1 MSFLQNSAVR
11 LLPIFRRLWPDFVIY
26 TKLRSIDIERSTPK
40 FLKNWETQL
49 FQKLAGV
56 GSRRLIPT
64 RNLLIAS
71 WYNLLTMFYAID
83 CSGRAQPTN
92 SVGLAKLTFCKWLS
106 MC

>member
-1 MSFLQNSAVR
+1 LQNSAVR
-11 LLPIFRRLWPDFVIY
+11 LRPTFRRLWLDFTTCLLTIFY

-71 WYNLLTMFYAID
+71 WYYARA

-92 SVGLAKLTFCKWLS
+92 SVGLAKLTFCKWILL
-106 MC
+106 

>member
-1 MSFLQNSAVR
+1 LQNPVAR
-11 LLPIFRRLWPDFVIY
+11 LLPIFRCLWLNFATY

-40 FLKNWETQL
+40 FLKNRETQL

-71 WYNLLTMFYAID
+71 WYYLLTMLYAID
-83 CSGRAQPTN
+83 SSKVVVITKDLPLFYFNIRY
-92 SVGLAKLTFCKWLS
+92 
-106 MC
+106 